1 MSQGAAAGG
10 GGEANRVSKLVLDLF
25 GAAKDAAIAL
35 ELENVGAGENHEKI
49 AEHVTKCATWSK
61 LLPER
66 SKDAANLRARFNDLS
81 KFDEIAAACALEDK
95 PVQPSSIMLQD
106 FRRSVWQVHHAG
118 VPMPNNGAPEPA
130 AAAASVGGRGKKRKK
145 EKNNGADGGAD
156 GGANGEGDAEDA
168 DEELM
173 VGDQAVATMCP
184 LSQSLLEDPV
194 MNVKC
199 RHTFSRAALVGFVN
213 AWNRRGAPNCPVV
226 GCKEKINLNTVVA
239 DEQAAF
245 AVQEHVRNERSQA
258 QANRRRAVDL

>member
-35 ELENVGAGENHEKI
+35 ELENVGAGENNEKI
-49 AEHVTKCATWSK
+49 AEHVTNCATWSK

-66 SKDAANLRARFNDLS
+66 SKAAANLRARFNDLS
-81 KFDEIAAACALEDK
+81 NFDEIAAACALEDK
-95 PVQPSSIMLQD
+95 PVEPSPVMLHD

-130 AAAASVGGRGKKRKK
+130 AAAAAGGARGKKRKK
-145 EKNNGADGGAD
+145 EKNNG
-156 GGANGEGDAEDA
+156 GANGGGGGGEGDAEDA

-173 VGDQAVATMCP
+173 VGDQAVATKCP
-184 LSQSLLEDPV
+184 LSLSLLEDPV

-199 RHTFSRAALVGFVN
+199 RHTFSRAALVSFVN
-213 AWNRRGAPNCPVV
+213 TWNRRGTPNCPVV

-245 AVQEHVRNERSQA
+245 AVQERMRNERSQA